1 MSQTIVALD
10 CMGGD
15 NAPGEIVKGG
25 IEALKESKDVFLKM
39 VGRQEDVNRELEK
52 YDYDKTRVEVVNAT
66 EVIETGEPPVVAIR
80 TKKDSSLV
88 KCMYMV
94 KHGECDALVSAGSTG
109 ATLVGGHVIVG
120 RIKGVERPPLAP
132 LIPTEKGGALLIDCG
147 ANVDAKPSNLVQFA
161 QMGSIYMENICK
173 VKNPK
178 VGLVNIG
185 AEEEKGNNL
194 AKETYQLLSNLEG
207 INFIGNIE
215 ARAIPEGKA
224 DVVVCDAFVGNVIL
238 KMYEGVGG
246 VLLKKVKGTL
256 MTSLKTKI
264 GALLI
269 KKELKETLKTF
280 PELQLE
286 NMIAPQNAQL
296 TWNGEKFDVTREKV
310 GNQID
315 LEEAE
320 EFAIRQIN
328 AGMDSI
334 YFQLVTQGNP
344 DVVYEDIE
352 SIQKYMNNLLQSCL
366 YFKLANGEIVTLDK
380 NVIKTWIVE
389 DARLGYL
396 IDVESGIQHF
406 VEMLAQKVKDIN
418 KDTPELTDVELNQD
432 VETEIINAF
441 LGNPNP
447 QEVDLAYRKIKE

>member
-1 MSQTIVALD
+1 MSQNNRSKSHISYIGLVSILAIFIVGIWIFDCTHFWRNTTISGID
-10 CMGGD
+10 CSWLT
-15 NAPGEIVKGG
+15 
-25 IEALKESKDVFLKM
+25 LKEAYNKIEQEVNTRTIKFYFMDGNIYEETYEKIGVSIDEKKLESVFKE
-39 VGRQEDVNRELEK
+39 QHK
-52 YDYDKTRVEVVNAT
+52 YRSGHHFYNLGS
-66 EVIETGEPPVVAIR
+66 VIEL
-80 TKKDSSLV
+80 DQ
-88 KCMYMV
+88 
-94 KHGECDALVSAGSTG
+94 
-109 ATLVGGHVIVG
+109 
-120 RIKGVERPPLAP
+120 
-132 LIPTEKGGALLIDCG
+132 EK
-147 ANVDAKPSNLVQFA
+147 
-161 QMGSIYMENICK
+161 
-173 VKNPK
+173 
-178 VGLVNIG
+178 
-185 AEEEKGNNL
+185 
-194 AKETYQLLSNLEG
+194 
-207 INFIGNIE
+207 
-215 ARAIPEGKA
+215 
-224 DVVVCDAFVGNVIL
+224 
-238 KMYEGVGG
+238 
-246 VLLKKVKGTL
+246 
-256 MTSLKTKI
+256 
-264 GALLI
+264 
-269 KKELKETLKTF
+269 LKETLKTF

-389 DARLGYL
+389 DARLGYS

>member
-1 MSQTIVALD
+1 MDGNIYEKTYEKIGVSIDEKKLESVF
-10 CMGGD
+10 
-15 NAPGEIVKGG
+15 
-25 IEALKESKDVFLKM
+25 KE
-39 VGRQEDVNRELEK
+39 QHK
-52 YDYDKTRVEVVNAT
+52 YRSGHHFYNLGS
-66 EVIETGEPPVVAIR
+66 VIEL
-80 TKKDSSLV
+80 DQ
-88 KCMYMV
+88 
-94 KHGECDALVSAGSTG
+94 
-109 ATLVGGHVIVG
+109 
-120 RIKGVERPPLAP
+120 
-132 LIPTEKGGALLIDCG
+132 EK
-147 ANVDAKPSNLVQFA
+147 
-161 QMGSIYMENICK
+161 
-173 VKNPK
+173 
-178 VGLVNIG
+178 
-185 AEEEKGNNL
+185 
-194 AKETYQLLSNLEG
+194 
-207 INFIGNIE
+207 
-215 ARAIPEGKA
+215 
-224 DVVVCDAFVGNVIL
+224 
-238 KMYEGVGG
+238 
-246 VLLKKVKGTL
+246 
-256 MTSLKTKI
+256 
-264 GALLI
+264 
-269 KKELKETLKTF
+269 LKETLKTF

-389 DARLGYL
+389 DARLGYS

>member
-1 MSQTIVALD
+1 MSQNNRSKSHISYIGLVSILAIFIVGIWIFDCTHFWRNTTISGID
-10 CMGGD
+10 CSWLT
-15 NAPGEIVKGG
+15 
-25 IEALKESKDVFLKM
+25 LKEAYNKIEQEVNTRTIKFYFMDGNIYEKTYEKIGVSIDEKKLESVFKE
-39 VGRQEDVNRELEK
+39 QHK
-52 YDYDKTRVEVVNAT
+52 YRSGHHFYNLGS
-66 EVIETGEPPVVAIR
+66 VIEL
-80 TKKDSSLV
+80 DQ
-88 KCMYMV
+88 
-94 KHGECDALVSAGSTG
+94 
-109 ATLVGGHVIVG
+109 
-120 RIKGVERPPLAP
+120 
-132 LIPTEKGGALLIDCG
+132 EKL
-147 ANVDAKPSNLVQFA
+147 
-161 QMGSIYMENICK
+161 
-173 VKNPK
+173 
-178 VGLVNIG
+178 
-185 AEEEKGNNL
+185 
-194 AKETYQLLSNLEG
+194 KET
-207 INFIGNIE
+207 
-215 ARAIPEGKA
+215 
-224 DVVVCDAFVGNVIL
+224 
-238 KMYEGVGG
+238 
-246 VLLKKVKGTL
+246 
-256 MTSLKTKI
+256 
-264 GALLI
+264 
-269 KKELKETLKTF
+269 LKETLKTF

>member
-1 MSQTIVALD
+1 MSQNNRSKSHILYIRLVSILAIFIVGIWIFDCTHFWRNTTISGID
-10 CMGGD
+10 CSWLT
-15 NAPGEIVKGG
+15 
-25 IEALKESKDVFLKM
+25 LKEAYNKIEQEVNTRTIKFYFMDGNIYEKIGVSIDEKKLESVFKE
-39 VGRQEDVNRELEK
+39 QHK
-52 YDYDKTRVEVVNAT
+52 YRSGHHFYNLGS
-66 EVIETGEPPVVAIR
+66 VIEL
-80 TKKDSSLV
+80 DQ
-88 KCMYMV
+88 
-94 KHGECDALVSAGSTG
+94 
-109 ATLVGGHVIVG
+109 
-120 RIKGVERPPLAP
+120 
-132 LIPTEKGGALLIDCG
+132 EK
-147 ANVDAKPSNLVQFA
+147 
-161 QMGSIYMENICK
+161 
-173 VKNPK
+173 
-178 VGLVNIG
+178 
-185 AEEEKGNNL
+185 
-194 AKETYQLLSNLEG
+194 
-207 INFIGNIE
+207 
-215 ARAIPEGKA
+215 
-224 DVVVCDAFVGNVIL
+224 
-238 KMYEGVGG
+238 
-246 VLLKKVKGTL
+246 
-256 MTSLKTKI
+256 
-264 GALLI
+264 
-269 KKELKETLKTF
+269 LKETLKTF